1 MKLATFDIFD
11 TALIRKCGSPS
22 AVFDL
27 AARRLWPEDE
37 GRRCE
42 FVNLRMQQVGGHGR
56 DATLSDIY
64 SAAGMDGFP
73 EYSAETLAKTE
84 METESEMLT
93 ANPLVRKQISRL
105 RDEGWTVKFLS
116 DMYLPSEFLEKV
128 LRREGYLLDGEE
140 VIVSCEWG
148 ARKDD
153 GSLYRKVREKY
164 APEEWR
170 HFGDNPHSDVRM
182 AHKNGV
188 KAERVNFA
196 LTSMEKRFMSMRG
209 LQRDE
214 WRLNLL
220 TGLSRTVAIHHHYT
234 PEAILAADYV
244 APLYVAYVIWLIRSA
259 RRKGL
264 KRLHFLSRD
273 GYIMMK
279 IAEAL
284 EVEDIE
290 LNYLFV
296 SRKSLMRAYLKDNP
310 AERFVEITDRR
321 TLIGQR
327 VESLLGRLQLDR
339 RKLTEDYGITFGY
352 DRIVNEAQ
360 QRDFLS
366 QLFDNPE
373 FTPRFHEVLSE
384 DALLTEDYL
393 RQEGL
398 ADGSPQAMVDIGW
411 LGTTRLM
418 ICAILKRNI
427 PTYYVGVRGD
437 VYDRRAGDFEAWFSR
452 GILDTRAT
460 ALIENYFSASP
471 WPSTVGYT
479 MGAAGE
485 VRPRFAKGQEYT
497 ETEVVRTNVDVCC
510 EMVRE
515 LSPYLDVMDDDLL
528 MRWATVSL
536 EGITSLGDDMDL
548 SPLLRSAD
556 FDGVPMARRL
566 SVPQLASLVLTGA
579 RHTAFDRASL
589 ELTVGRSLGRSLWRV
604 HEITGRIRERA
615 YRLYLRLRQNSV
627 NQ

>member
-42 FVNLRMQQVGGHGR
+42 FVNLRMQQVRRHGR
-56 DATLSDIY
+56 DATLADIY
-64 SAAGMDGFP
+64 SAAGMAGFP
-73 EYSAETLAKTE
+73 EYGAEMLAKAE
-84 METESEMLT
+84 METESGMLT
-93 ANPLVRKQISRL
+93 VNPRVREQITRL

-116 DMYLPSEFLEKV
+116 DMYLPAEFLEKV
-128 LRREGYLLDGEE
+128 LRREGCLLDDEE

-164 APEEWR
+164 APEKWR
-170 HFGDNPHSDVRM
+170 HFGDNLRSDVRM
-182 AHKNGV
+182 ARKNGV
-188 KAERVNFA
+188 KGEQVIYP
-196 LTSMEKRFMSMRG
+196 LTPVEKRLMATKG
-209 LQRDE
+209 LQRKE

-220 TGLSRTVAIHHHYT
+220 TGLSRTVSLRHGYT

-244 APLYVAYVIWLIRSA
+244 APLYVAYVAWLLRSA

-284 EVEDIE
+284 DMQDMEF
-290 LNYLFV
+290 NYLFV

-310 AERFVEITDRR
+310 AERYVEITDRR

-327 VESLLGRLQLDR
+327 VESLLGRLQLNR
-339 RKLTEDYGITFGY
+339 RKLAEDYGITFSY

-366 QLFDNPE
+366 RLFDNPD
-373 FTPRFHEVLSE
+373 FSPRFHEVLSE

-398 ADGSPQAMVDIGW
+398 ADGTPQAMVDIGW

-418 ICAILKRNI
+418 IRAILGRDI
-427 PTYYVGVRGD
+427 PTYYVGVRSD
-437 VYDRRAGDFEAWFSR
+437 VYDRRSGDFEAWFSR

-471 WPSTVGYT
+471 WPSTAGYT
-479 MGAAGE
+479 TGAAGE
-485 VRPRFAKGQEYT
+485 IRPRFAKGQEYT

-510 EMVRE
+510 EMARE
-515 LSPYLDVMDDDLL
+515 LRPYLDEMDDDLL
-528 MRWATVSL
+528 MRWASVSL
-536 EGITSLGDDMDL
+536 EGIASLGDEVDL

-566 SVPQLASLVLTGA
+566 SLPQLATLVLTGA

-589 ELTVGRSLGRSLWRV
+589 ELTVGRRLGRPLWRV

-615 YRLYLRLRQNSV
+615 YRLYLRLHH
-627 NQ
+627 